1 MLTPITSLKE
11 IVSMVPDTPRKF
23 QINKDELMGI
33 DQTKAIAAR
42 TFIGVLIKSDDDIVT
57 NGETCK
63 FVEVFYEGG
72 INITALLSDELKK
85 LLFKD
90 TSNELDDDNKM
101 EDIDTFNLF
110 SKLEKELKLAITKDD
125 CHSDLRQH

>member
-33 DQTKAIAAR
+33 DPTKAIAAR
-42 TFIGVLIKSDDDIVT
+42 TFKGVLIKSDDDIVT
-57 NGETCK
+57 NGETYN
-63 FVEVFYEGG
+63 FIEVFYEGG
-72 INITALLSDELKK
+72 INITTLLSDELKK

-90 TSNELDDDNKM
+90 TSKELDDDDNNKM
-101 EDIDTFNLF
+101 EDIDTFNPF
-110 SKLEKELKLAITKDD
+110 NPFNKGEKEIN
-125 CHSDLRQH
+125 SWN

>member
-33 DQTKAIAAR
+33 DPTKAIAAR

-72 INITALLSDELKK
+72 INITALLSDELKSCCSRIPPMN
-85 LLFKD
+85 LMMTTRWR
-90 TSNELDDDNKM
+90 TS
-101 EDIDTFNLF
+101 T
-110 SKLEKELKLAITKDD
+110 
-125 CHSDLRQH
+125 HSIYSANGKRR

>member
-33 DQTKAIAAR
+33 DHTKAIAAR
-42 TFIGVLIKSDDDIVT
+42 TFKGVLIKSDDDIVT
-57 NGETCK
+57 NGETCN

-72 INITALLSDELKK
+72 INITTLLSAELKK

-90 TSNELDDDNKM
+90 TSKELDDDDNNKM
-101 EDIDTFNLF
+101 EDIDTFNPFNPF
-110 SKLEKELKLAITKDD
+110 SKGEKEINSWD
-125 CHSDLRQH
+125 

>member
-11 IVSMVPDTPRKF
+11 IVSTVPDTPRKF
-23 QINKDELMGI
+23 QINKDELMDI
-33 DQTKAIAAR
+33 DPTKAIAAR

>member
-11 IVSMVPDTPRKF
+11 IVSTVPDTPRKF

-33 DQTKAIAAR
+33 DPTKAIAAR

-110 SKLEKELKLAITKDD
+110 SKWEKEIN
-125 CHSDLRQH
+125 SWN

>member
-1 MLTPITSLKE
+1 MLTPITSIKE

-33 DQTKAIAAR
+33 DPTKAIAAR
-42 TFIGVLIKSDDDIVT
+42 TFKGVLIKSDDDIVT
-57 NGETCK
+57 NGETCN

-72 INITALLSDELKK
+72 INITTLLSDELKK

-90 TSNELDDDNKM
+90 TSKELDDDDNNKM
-101 EDIDTFNLF
+101 EDIDTFNPF
-110 SKLEKELKLAITKDD
+110 SKGEKEIN
-125 CHSDLRQH
+125 SWN